1 MNNKQKEE
9 TNMLELKGKYGDA
22 KVFTDNIDQETISQ
36 VIGLLNQ
43 PYAAESRSGS
53 CRTVMQA
60 ADV

>member
-1 MNNKQKEE
+1 
-9 TNMLELKGKYGDA
+9 MLELKGKYGDA

-53 CRTVMQA
+53 CRTVMRA

>member
-36 VIGLLNQ
+36 VIGSACNGFVSDSAQLH
-43 PYAAESRSGS
+43 
-53 CRTVMQA
+53 
-60 ADV
+60 